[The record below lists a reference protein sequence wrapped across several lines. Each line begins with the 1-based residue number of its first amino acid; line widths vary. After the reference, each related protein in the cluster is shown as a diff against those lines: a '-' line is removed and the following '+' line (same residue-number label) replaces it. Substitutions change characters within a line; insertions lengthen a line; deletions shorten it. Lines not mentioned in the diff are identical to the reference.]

1 MPLPAGF
8 QNEEGAESMK
18 WHTARS
24 TLLAGIAIPLLAV
37 AAMGFPQ
44 AHAESLNFA
53 VIGPM
58 SGDNAVYGV
67 ALQRGTQLAAKQINE
82 AGGVSGNQVEL
93 EFLDTQCQATQAASA
108 AAKIAAD
115 PNVFAVIG
123 DVCSSA
129 SLAAMPIFY
138 RAGLTQVSGSSTSP
152 KITQV
157 VKDSGYDNFARVIPS
172 DAQQAVKMVDLA
184 SKVLGKKRIAIL
196 YASDD
201 FGQQLYGYQ
210 QPAIEASGV
219 ELVAA
224 ETYTPTQTKNF
235 TPQLTNI
242 ASANPDVLLIDGY
255 YNDAGAAVSQLARSG
270 LGNITVI
277 NSAGVDQT
285 DYIKLGG
292 EATEGT
298 YVFTYYNPSS
308 SLEANQAFVKAFEAE
323 YSEKPNEQAAYG
335 YEIPFIYKL
344 AVEQGATKETLAKT
358 VRGISFDGP
367 TGTTRFDE
375 NGDVL
380 GKSGAVMMVKD
391 GQFIVDVELTQALN
405 K

>member
-1 MPLPAGF
+1 MAPSLMMGMA
-8 QNEEGAESMK
+8 
-18 WHTARS
+18 
-24 TLLAGIAIPLLAV
+24 LLAP
-37 AAMGFPQ
+37 

-67 ALQRGTQLAAKQINE
+67 ALQRGTQLAAKQINA
-82 AGGVSGNQVEL
+82 AGGVNGDQMEL

-115 PNVFAVIG
+115 PDVFAVIG

-152 KITQV
+152 KITEV
-157 VKDSGYDNFARVIPS
+157 VRDNGYDNFARVIPS
-172 DAQQAVKMVDLA
+172 DSQQAGKMVDLA
-184 SKVLGKKRIAIL
+184 TKVLGKKRIAIL

-201 FGQQLYGYQ
+201 FGQQIYGYQ
-210 QPAIEASGV
+210 QLAIEASGA

-242 ASANPDVLLIDGY
+242 ASAKPDVLLIDGY

-270 LGNITVI
+270 LGDITII
-277 NSAGVDQT
+277 NSAGVDQA

-292 EATEGT
+292 EATEGS
-298 YVFTYYNPSS
+298 YVFTYYNPGSP
-308 SLEANQAFVKAFEAE
+308 LEANRAFVQAFEAE
-323 YSEKPNEQAAYG
+323 YGEKPNEQAAYG

-344 AVEQGATKETLAKT
+344 AIEQGATRETLAET

-380 GKSGAVMMVKD
+380 GKSGAVMVVKD
-391 GQFIVDVELTQALN
+391 GQFVVDLDLTQAVN
-405 K
+405 R

>member
-1 MPLPAGF
+1 MD
-8 QNEEGAESMK
+8 

-24 TLLAGIAIPLLAV
+24 ALLAGAVTPLLALSGL
-37 AAMGFPQ
+37 AEAQ
-44 AHAESLNFA
+44 AETVKFA
-53 VIGPM
+53 VMGPM

-67 ALQRGTQLAAKQINE
+67 ALQRGTQLAAKQIN
-82 AGGVSGNQVEL
+82 ASGGINGEEVQL

-115 PNVFAVIG
+115 PDVFAVIG

-129 SLAAMPIFY
+129 SLAAMPIFF
-138 RAGLTQVSGSSTSP
+138 RTGLTQVSGSSTSP

-157 VKDSGYDNFARVIPS
+157 VKDSGYTNFARVIPS
-172 DAQQAVKMVDLA
+172 DSQQAVKMVDLA
-184 SKVLGKKRIAIL
+184 TKVLGKKKIAVL

-201 FGQQLYGYQ
+201 FGQQLFSFQ
-210 QPAIEASGV
+210 KPAIEASGA
-219 ELVAA
+219 ELVAS

-242 ASANPDVLLIDGY
+242 AGAQPDVLLIDGY

-270 LGNITVI
+270 LGEITVI
-277 NSAGVDQT
+277 NSAGVDQA

-292 EATEGT
+292 DGTEGT

-308 SLEANQAFVKAFEAE
+308 PLEANVAFVKAFEQE
-323 YSEKPNEQAAYG
+323 FGEKPNEQAAYG

-344 AVEQGATKETLAKT
+344 AIEQGATKEDLAEK
-358 VRGISFDGP
+358 VRSLSFPGP
-367 TGTTRFDE
+367 TGTTSFDE
-375 NGDVL
+375 NGDVV
-380 GKSGAVMMVKD
+380 GKSGAVMQVKG
-391 GQFIVDVELTQALN
+391 GQFVVDNDLTQALN